1 MNLFR
6 FARSHHYKLK
16 SNKGFCKS
24 KRTKRTKGG
33 RRTRPVSCAV
43 APICAE
49 NDDRFNTGV
58 SGMRRRDLR
67 ASAGRDDSPNST
79 GVFYSASR
87 SVDKDGDERFDPEGF
102 YTPPSSAASWSS
114 CISDGSDPGQEEYRS
129 DRSDSRSKS
138 SCGVEPAGANER
150 PHGLRADQKQDLS
163 KHLTGVSGNAA
174 RSRQVAR
181 TACEARGDSPV
192 PPPTPPPPPTSHAV
206 GIDSDAAS
214 EITRRFREK
223 LSMFESSH
231 HLSSA
236 SVQNAS
242 RPRQGSTSIAA
253 PDSESLATAG
263 ESGTPSIE
271 EGKIR
276 SAFGWHSSQ

>member
-1 MNLFR
+1 LQVEANER
-6 FARSHHYKLK
+6 WQAD
-16 SNKGFCKS
+16 
-24 KRTKRTKGG
+24 
-33 RRTRPVSCAV
+33 RPVSCAV

-87 SVDKDGDERFDPEGF
+87 SVDNDGDERFDPEGF

-129 DRSDSRSKS
+129 DRSDSRSNS
-138 SCGVEPAGANER
+138 SCGVEPAGANKR
-150 PHGLRADQKQDLS
+150 PHGLRADPKQDLS
-163 KHLTGVSGNAA
+163 KHLTGVSGNVAK
-174 RSRQVAR
+174 SRQVAR
-181 TACEARGDSPV
+181 TACEARGESPV

-231 HLSSA
+231 QLNC
-236 SVQNAS
+236 VQSAS

-253 PDSESLATAG
+253 PESLAPAG
-263 ESGTPSIE
+263 ESGRPSIE